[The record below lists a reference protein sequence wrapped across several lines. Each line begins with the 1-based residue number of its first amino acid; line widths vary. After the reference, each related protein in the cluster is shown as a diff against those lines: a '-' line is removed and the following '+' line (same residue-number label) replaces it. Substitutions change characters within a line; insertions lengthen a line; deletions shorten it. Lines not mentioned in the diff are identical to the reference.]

1 MRRIA
6 VNSGVVVLLC
16 GGLLAGCSPNEQG
29 KKVITE
35 QCIADGEAIEVCEC
49 LAATS
54 AEKLDKPMFDMVVLG
69 AQGAEAEV
77 AGRMEELAPE
87 LRTKF
92 AVVAAEISRT
102 CGVGTVPDAPAP

>member
-6 VNSGVVVLLC
+6 VSSVVLV
-16 GGLLAGCSPNEQG
+16 LLAGCSPNEQG
-29 KKVITE
+29 IKVITE

-49 LAATS
+49 LGKAS

-92 AVVAAEISRT
+92 AVMTQEISRQ
-102 CGVGTVPDAPAP
+102 CGVGAAPADAGEQ